1 MTQCFVNSEFFIST
15 GFADSASCLK
25 QLLLII
31 DNEFLY
37 IAKIPLLL
45 Q

>member
-1 MTQCFVNSEFFIST
+1 MTQSFINSEFFIST
-15 GFADSASCLK
+15 GFADSASGLK